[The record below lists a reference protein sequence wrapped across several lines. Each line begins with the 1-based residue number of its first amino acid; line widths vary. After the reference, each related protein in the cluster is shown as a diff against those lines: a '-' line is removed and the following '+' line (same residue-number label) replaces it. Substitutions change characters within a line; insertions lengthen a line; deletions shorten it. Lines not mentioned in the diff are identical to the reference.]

1 MEYPKAKEQDYS
13 QILSYLFGL
22 QRFGIKLG
30 LANITALLENMG
42 NPHARYPC
50 VHIGGS
56 NGKGSTAAFLSSILQ
71 QAGLRVGL
79 YTSPHLV
86 DFSERIQINGSPI
99 SQDRVVELTRRVRHA
114 VEKMARNGKLWVE
127 TDQVSL
133 PAGFDAAQ
141 ATITFFEFTTAMAF
155 LYFWEEKVDIA
166 VVEVGMG
173 GRLDATNV
181 IDPLASIITCISIE
195 HAEYLGKT
203 LKKIAWEKAGIIKAG
218 RPLFTAAHQPHVR
231 AVFEEKCREL
241 HSPFYVWGRDFHGRK
256 QGPDSMVFKGRK
268 YRFANLQIGLAG
280 IHQIRNASL
289 ALAAIESLIEG
300 GWAISE
306 AHIRQGLKKTRWP
319 GRLELIGQNPRV
331 LLDGAHNPGATYV
344 LRKALQG
351 KFPRRRLILV
361 LGIMGDKDIPR
372 MMAHLIPLADQ
383 VILTRPRMERAASL
397 AKLRE
402 GAASFQKPLAEIG
415 EVGAAVQYALSQAR
429 EEDLVLV
436 TGSLFT
442 VGEARAQ
449 LAKMGWIAKN
459 RE

>member
-1 MEYPKAKEQDYS
+1 MEHPEAKEKDYS

-42 NPHARYPC
+42 NPHAHFAA

-56 NGKGSTAAFLSSILQ
+56 NGKGSTAAFVSSILQ

-86 DFSERIQINGSPI
+86 DFSERIQVNGSPI
-99 SQDRVVELTRRVRHA
+99 SQDRVVELTRRIRDVA
-114 VEKMARNGKLWVE
+114 EKMARNGKLWIE

-155 LYFWEEKVDIA
+155 LYFQEKKVDIA

-203 LKKIAWEKAGIIKAG
+203 LKKIAGEKAGIIKAG
-218 RPLFTAAHQPHVR
+218 RPLFTAAHQPQVR

-241 HSPFYVWGRDFHGRK
+241 HSPFYVWGKDFRGRK
-256 QGPDSMVFKGRK
+256 QGTGSMVFQGRQ
-268 YRFANLQIGLAG
+268 YRWPDLQIGLAG
-280 IHQIRNASL
+280 IHQLRNASL
-289 ALAAIESLIEG
+289 ALAAIESLIEK
-300 GWAISE
+300 GWAIE
-306 AHIRQGLKKTRWP
+306 ETHIRRGLKETRWP
-319 GRLELIGQNPRV
+319 GRLELIGRNPRV
-331 LLDGAHNPGATYV
+331 LLDGAHNPGATGV
-344 LRKALQG
+344 LRKALKG
-351 KFPRRRLILV
+351 NFPRRRILLV
-361 LGIMGDKDIPR
+361 LGIMGDKDISR
-372 MMAHLIPLADQ
+372 MMAHLVPLADQ
-383 VILTRPRMERAASL
+383 VILTQPRMERAASL
-397 AKLRE
+397 AKLRDRR
-402 GAASFQKPLAEIG
+402 GGGRGPVCPVPSRGRGPGSGNGLPFHGGRSPSTTDKDG
-415 EVGAAVQYALSQAR
+415 MAV
-429 EEDLVLV
+429 
-436 TGSLFT
+436 TT
-442 VGEARAQ
+442 VRGEAER
-449 LAKMGWIAKN
+449 IFPSP
-459 RE
+459 